1 MFFFFEFLGFR
12 SHSSVVEHRI
22 ANPVVPS
29 SNLGGFFFFAAI

>member
-1 MFFFFEFLGFR
+1 MFFLNR
-12 SHSSVVEHRI
+12 SRSSVEEHRI